1 MLLTLR
7 RTPARCK
14 GIALV
19 VVLWMLALLSVI
31 AGSLAFSTRT
41 DLLIVGN
48 AASMAQ
54 AEAIA
59 DGGIFRA
66 ISELL
71 APVQGDP
78 NHWKGD
84 GQHHIWQFSGANV
97 IIRITD
103 ESARIDLNSATED
116 LLRGMFIS
124 LGVAET
130 EASALVDTIQDWRD
144 ADDLR
149 RPRGAEKDDYAVA
162 GRTDGPA
169 NTDFETVEELRQ
181 VLGMTEML
189 YRAVEP
195 LVTVHSRQPWINSA
209 IASRSVLLALP
220 GATPELVDIFIEQRQ
235 AAWAQGQPSPPFAVG
250 QVITATSTSTTF
262 SIQTEAVLGD
272 NTRFLREAVVRLTGD
287 PRSPFIILAWR
298 APAVASGAIAP
309 PDTVQPTQQYDKDRP
324 R

>member
-1 MLLTLR
+1 MLLSSR
-7 RTPARCK
+7 RTSIHCK

-19 VVLWMLALLSVI
+19 AVLWMLALLAVI

-48 AASMAQ
+48 AASLAQ

-59 DGGIFRA
+59 DGGVFKA

-71 APVQGDP
+71 VPAQGDP

-84 GQHHIWQFSGANV
+84 GQYHEWQFSGASV
-97 IIRITD
+97 LIRITD

-116 LLRGMFIS
+116 LLRGMFVS

-130 EASALVDTIQDWRD
+130 GAGALVDTILDWRD

-149 RPRGAEKDDYAVA
+149 RTHGAEKGDYAAA

-181 VLGMTEML
+181 VLGMTEAL

-195 LVTVHSRQPWINSA
+195 LVTIHGRQPWVNSTM
-209 IASRSVLLALP
+209 ASRSVLLALP
-220 GATPELVDIFIEQRQ
+220 GATPELVDAYLQQRQ
-235 AAWAQGQPSPPFAVG
+235 AALAQGQPPPPFTAG
-250 QVITATSTSTTF
+250 QAITAASTGTAF
-262 SIQTEAVLGD
+262 SIQAEAVLED

-287 PRSPFIILAWR
+287 PRSPFVVLAWR
-298 APAVASGAIAP
+298 APVVASEAIAL
-309 PDTVQPTQQYDKDRP
+309 PDTVQPAQQYD
-324 R
+324 

>member
-1 MLLTLR
+1 MHVTFH
-7 RTPARCK
+7 RTPACCK

-19 VVLWMLALLSVI
+19 AVLWMLALLSVI
-31 AGSLAFSTRT
+31 AGSLAVSTRT
-41 DLLIVGN
+41 DLLIAG
-48 AASMAQ
+48 SITSIAQ

-71 APVQGDP
+71 VPVQGDP
-78 NHWKGD
+78 NRWQGD
-84 GQHHIWQFSGANV
+84 GQPHVWQFAGANI

-103 ESARIDLNSATED
+103 ESARIDLNSTAEE

-124 LGVAET
+124 LGVPEI
-130 EASALVDTIQDWRD
+130 EATALVDAIQDWRD
-144 ADDLR
+144 ADDSR
-149 RPRGAEKDDYAVA
+149 RLHGAERDDYTVA

-181 VLGMTEML
+181 VLGMTETL

-195 LVTVHSRQPWINSA
+195 LVTVYSRQPWINSV
-209 IASRSVLLALP
+209 IAPRSVLLALP
-220 GATPELVDIFIEQRQ
+220 GATPELVDAFIAQRQ
-235 AAWAQGQPSPPFAVG
+235 AAWTQGQPSPPFTAG
-250 QVITATSTSTTF
+250 QAITAASTSTSF
-262 SIQTEAVLGD
+262 SIQAEAVLGD

-287 PRSPFIILAWR
+287 PRSPFVFLAWR
-298 APAVASGAIAP
+298 APAVASESSTP
-309 PDTVQPTQQYDKDRP
+309 SDTAQPTQRYDENRS